1 MNSDGDT
8 TQHQLTQTLGRYQ
21 LRQRIGRGGM
31 GDVWLADDPRL
42 RRQVAIKTLPTHSQQ
57 DREFALRFEREAQA
71 AAALNHPHILPVHDY
86 GVHSLPNGQ
95 AITYIV
101 MPYVSG
107 GSLAQHISS
116 HVANRTGMPPQQ
128 ALIFLAQAAEA
139 IDYAHTQGIIHRD
152 IKPGN
157 MLLRSDDWLM
167 LADFGI
173 ARILSSTEQLT
184 QTGVG
189 FGTPEYM
196 APEQAQ
202 GKAEPSS
209 DNYSLAVIAYQLLT
223 GRLPFKADTGYATTI
238 QHMMLPPPSP
248 RQFNPSLSP
257 ACEQVLLYGLAKQPA
272 QRPPTAR
279 AFITALQQTI
289 TSTLYEATIIPA
301 QLPQTEGRQLVTDK
315 RATEMHPPLP
325 ATEVMNAR
333 SLPMDKGITRRQ
345 LMIGGGVALV
355 LVGGSLV
362 AWTLASHHTAQST
375 NQSSTTGQQAT
386 STPAKLDP
394 NAPVLTLLGHNKPVG
409 SFAWSPTAPILASAG
424 SNSDGYVYL
433 WDVAAL
439 YQQPLQSPQYKAQK
453 QFSGSSN
460 LILAWSAKNNVLA
473 IGNAAVEMGSA
484 QVSVYRGDLAGP
496 ASGYPGY
503 NSTPPLQVNGLLNG
517 LAWTEDD
524 YLLCTTTP
532 QIGQNDALV
541 VWNGLHQVGI
551 IQLAYQLYTSSTLS
565 IGWIAPSP
573 HDIHT
578 VALGCLDGIH
588 LEALTITNTTA
599 TAKVQTSL
607 SLSSPDGFD
616 NEVGGLTW
624 DAGGQ
629 YLAAI
634 AAAFTNPMIVN
645 VWDFTDHQR
654 AFAHTLP
661 DQTTSLTTLAW
672 SPVPA
677 SPFFAGGAKNG
688 QVFIWNYGSA
698 PPVRVL
704 HGLNAE
710 ITALSWSSDG
720 HWLAAGYNDTNASI
734 LVWKI

>member
-1 MNSDGDT
+1 MNNDGDT

-42 RRQVAIKTLPTHSQQ
+42 RRQVAIKTLPTHNQQ

-86 GVHSLPNGQ
+86 GVQSLPNGQ

-107 GSLAQHISS
+107 GSLAQRISS

-128 ALIFLAQAAEA
+128 ALMFLAQAAEA

-202 GKAEPSS
+202 GKAEPAS
-209 DNYSLAVIAYQLLT
+209 DNYSLAVIAYQLFT

-238 QHMMLPPPSP
+238 QHMMMPPPPP
-248 RQFNPSLSP
+248 RQLNPSLSL
-257 ACEQVLLYGLAKQPA
+257 ACEQVLLHGLAKLPA

-279 AFITALQQTI
+279 AFVTALQQTM
-289 TSTLYEATIIPA
+289 TNTLYEATIMPV
-301 QLPQTEGRQLVTDK
+301 QLPHTEGRQTITDK
-315 RATEMHPPLP
+315 SITESHPPLP
-325 ATEVMNAR
+325 ATEVMH
-333 SLPMDKGITRRQ
+333 SSSPSTGKGLTRRQ
-345 LMIGGGVALV
+345 LMIGGSAVLV
-355 LVGGSLV
+355 LAGGGLA
-362 AWTLASHHTAQST
+362 AWTLATHHSTQST
-375 NQSSTTGQQAT
+375 NQSSTGKQTAP
-386 STPAKLDP
+386 TPGRQDP
-394 NAPVLTLLGHNKPVG
+394 DAPVLTLLGHNKPVG
-409 SFAWSPTAPILASAG
+409 SFAWSPTGSILASAG
-424 SNSDGYVYL
+424 SNDEGYVYL
-433 WDVAAL
+433 WDIASL

-453 QFSGSSN
+453 QFSGASD
-460 LILAWSAKNNVLA
+460 LMLAWSAKNNVLA
-473 IGNAAVEMGSA
+473 IGNTAVEVGSA
-484 QVSVYRGDLAGP
+484 QVAVYSGDLAGP

-503 NSTPPLQVNGLLNG
+503 NNTPPLQVNGLLNG
-517 LAWTEDD
+517 LAWTKDG

-532 QIGQNDALV
+532 QIGQNDVLV
-541 VWNGLHQVGI
+541 VWNGLHQVAI
-551 IQLAYQLYTSSTLS
+551 IQLAYQLYTSSTTS

-599 TAKVQTSL
+599 TAKVQTSF
-607 SLSSPDGFD
+607 SLSSQGGFD

-645 VWDFTDHQR
+645 VWDFTNRQQ

-698 PPVRVL
+698 PPVRIL

-720 HWLAAGYNDTNASI
+720 HWLAAAYNDTNASI